1 MQREF
6 LHQNMN
12 ATCQV
17 EDLKQKLQTTTDAAT
32 AEKESYVF
40 KNSRLRV

>member
-1 MQREF
+1 MQRES

-17 EDLKQKLQTTTDAAT
+17 EELKQKLKTTTDAAA
-32 AEKESYVF
+32 AEKASYVF